1 MRMRRI
7 VICGLSDSTILSH
20 KRHDFRKKVIVFR
33 FSLQSLCEAF
43 LILRRTERNMIKNV
57 GWYSY
62 EVPLFLS
69 DFNET
74 WTIYRF
80 SKNT

>member
-1 MRMRRI
+1 MENILVLLILSCVFVALGVHLAMRMRRI

-57 GWYSY
+57 G
-62 EVPLFLS
+62 
-69 DFNET
+69 
-74 WTIYRF
+74 
-80 SKNT
+80 